1 MKRTL
6 SQPTCRSACP
16 LAADMADEESRVFLR
31 PSRRSCRFSAGK
43 TNRGRLERKSWQD
56 ASESFHCEQA
66 RYSFFLNPLIRA
78 LHGDNTVHKKHAL
91 FFFSF
96 LNQSNKPSAENNDI
110 ICRPRLT
117 LDLLSQALFRG
128 RGHAR
133 FPNCYILIIIIFFYS
148 VIISAVCAR
157 LVESTVTKSQHTL
170 DTLKQLPE
178 KKKKKKFFS
187 YE

>member
-133 FPNCYILIIIIFFYS
+133 FPNSYILIIIFFFYS

-178 KKKKKKFFS
+178 KKKKKILLL
-187 YE
+187 